1 MYAIIDISMRAQ
13 EEDEMDDSDIYDD
26 QYTGLLMSETDFV
39 MRKLRGG

>member
-1 MYAIIDISMRAQ
+1 MWAQ
-13 EEDEMDDSDIYDD
+13 EEGEMDDSGIYND